1 MAGNRRSLR
10 WISDVLTS
18 EYLLRSIVVKHSSWR
33 CCIVLGPFFA
43 YLEVPVSDWRIDEL
57 AQRAGIA
64 VDTIR
69 YYQREG
75 MLPAGARN
83 GRTLRYGPEHLERLE
98 RIRALQARRFSLA
111 AIRALLDH
119 DEPGGL
125 AGLLG
130 SEADTYDLDE
140 LVEAADVDETLVRT
154 LTDAGVLRDPAEH
167 GRSAYDA
174 ADLRVLRSFADLNR
188 LAVPAEA
195 LVELARIYAEGFER
209 VNQRLVELFTTIA
222 VESWD
227 ADDSERFRTLFS
239 EEMERFGRAVRVIA
253 DYAHQRDI
261 QRRVLSK
268 IEMLGCAAPTAD
280 TAIPPAATG

>member
-1 MAGNRRSLR
+1 V
-10 WISDVLTS
+10 ISDVLTS
-18 EYLLRSIVVKHSSWR
+18 EYLLRSIVVKHPVGGAASF
-33 CCIVLGPFFA
+33 VGPFFA

-75 MLPAGARN
+75 VLPTGARN

-111 AIRALLDH
+111 AIRALLEH

-130 SEADTYDLDE
+130 SESATYDFDE
-140 LVEAADVDETLVRT
+140 FLEAADVDEQFART
-154 LTDAGVLRDPAEH
+154 LIDGGVLRDPAEH

-174 ADLRVLRSFADLNR
+174 EDLRALRSYADLNR
-188 LAVPAEA
+188 LGVPADA
-195 LVELARIYAEGFER
+195 LVEVARIYSEEFER
-209 VNQRLVELFTTIA
+209 VHQRLVNVFTTIA
-222 VESWD
+222 TESWD
-227 ADDSERFRTLFS
+227 AEDVEQFQNLFS
-239 EEMERFGRAVRVIA
+239 EEMERFGRDVRVIA
-253 DYAHQRDI
+253 DYTHQRNI

-268 IEMLGCAAPTAD
+268 IEMCGVDGLTPQAAV
-280 TAIPPAATG
+280 PPAAAS

>member
-1 MAGNRRSLR
+1 LPEVGRSLR
-10 WISDVLTS
+10 RISDVLTS
-18 EYLLRSIVVKHSSWR
+18 EYLLRSIVVKHPWWR

-57 AQRAGIA
+57 AQRAGVA

-75 MLPAGARN
+75 VLPAGARN

-98 RIRALQARRFSLA
+98 RIRAFQARRFSLA

-140 LVEAADVDETLVRT
+140 LVEAADVDEQFVCTLI
-154 LTDAGVLRDPAEH
+154 DAGVLRDPAEH

-174 ADLRVLRSFADLNR
+174 EDLRALRSFADLNR
-188 LAVPAEA
+188 LAVPADA
-195 LVELARIYAEGFER
+195 LVDVARIYSEEFER
-209 VNQRLVELFTTIA
+209 VHHRLVELFTTIA
-222 VESWD
+222 TESWD
-227 ADDSERFRTLFS
+227 ADDIERFRTLFS
-239 EEMERFGRAVRVIA
+239 EEMERFGRDVRVIA
-253 DYAHQRDI
+253 DYAHQRNI

-268 IEMLGCAAPTAD
+268 IEMSGCAAPTPNAGV
-280 TAIPPAATG
+280 PPAATG